1 MYRMNLQIEVWK
13 QVTQHINGIAIGMC
27 VRTLDRVGLLEQ
39 LANTSIPLSVAKLS
53 QHYRLRPG
61 YCHLA
66 AKLLAAEGLLRR
78 SGDIAS
84 GDAYVE
90 FSETGRE
97 WFRWVEAYRSYPRLV
112 ASAMNVPSAFLC
124 RAEID
129 EAHRAVLDQ
138 LPATAEPNHALAN
151 RIANHIRGPIIA
163 ALMYECHRRQLFER
177 FAGKSGHFVP
187 LDALFPLQK
196 VIEAAAGIFAG
207 QGWMILKP
215 GEAALTDAGVVAV
228 AMAAQYGYSICYF
241 PTTRCIPDLML
252 GRKPF
257 AEPAHEETHVDRAL
271 DIQFSGEVFSRQC
284 REPFLK
290 MARRLFDHEDFANQ
304 PAAVV
309 DCGAGDGTV
318 LMELYRAIRDE
329 TLRGQRLKEYPLLV
343 VAAEYNE
350 VARKTCAQRL
360 AQADIPHFALF
371 GDIGEPEALMR
382 SLTEKGIAPDSILHV
397 NKSVI
402 HNRSYYPAGDSS
414 LTVSPPHST
423 SVFIT
428 PDGDLIPNC
437 DLEQNLLEFFLR
449 WKPFI
454 QKHGMIAIEAHT
466 VPAEITA
473 LHIDHSLVTAMDA
486 SHGFSHQYLIEY
498 DRFMTI
504 AGLAGWLSRQRVQ
517 LGGNIAGATTLSI
530 NHFQAA

>member
-27 VRTLDRVGLLEQ
+27 VHTLDRVGLLEQ

-84 GDAYVE
+84 GDTHVE
-90 FSETGRE
+90 ISETGRE

-112 ASAMNVPSAFLC
+112 VSAMNVPSAFLG

-129 EAHRAVLDQ
+129 VAYRAVLDQ
-138 LPATAEPNHALAN
+138 LPATAEPNHALAS
-151 RIANHIRGPIIA
+151 RVANHVRSPMIA
-163 ALMYECHRRQLFER
+163 ALMYECHRRQLFAR

-187 LDALFPLQK
+187 LDVLFPIKK
-196 VIEAAAGIFAG
+196 VIEAAAGILAG
-207 QGWMILKP
+207 QGWMVLKP

-241 PTTRCIPDLML
+241 PTTRCIPDLMT
-252 GRKPF
+252 GGKPF
-257 AEPAHEETHVDRAL
+257 AEPTHEDNAVELSTLPYQTVGRQPFAAETNRVPSRHRDADLLLNSTVLAHEETHVDRAL

-290 MARRLFDHEDFANQ
+290 MARRLFDHDDFANQ
-304 PAAVV
+304 PTAVV

-329 TLRGQRLKEYPLLV
+329 TLRGQRLEDFPLLM

-350 VARKTCAQRL
+350 LARKTCAQRL
-360 AQADIPHFALF
+360 AQAGIPHFALF

-414 LTVSPPHST
+414 
-423 SVFIT
+423 
-428 PDGDLIPNC
+428 
-437 DLEQNLLEFFLR
+437 
-449 WKPFI
+449 
-454 QKHGMIAIEAHT
+454 
-466 VPAEITA
+466 
-473 LHIDHSLVTAMDA
+473 
-486 SHGFSHQYLIEY
+486 
-498 DRFMTI
+498 
-504 AGLAGWLSRQRVQ
+504 
-517 LGGNIAGATTLSI
+517 
-530 NHFQAA
+530 